1 MARAKKNIKIQIELT
16 GIAKSIAAQGLIK
29 FIIPANATYHDVVE
43 RLAMDYPDLVNILI
57 DPDRKNFL
65 SSNLFIINDEMTS
78 PVFEMDK
85 HPSDG
90 DRLTLLSIMT
100 GG

>member
-1 MARAKKNIKIQIELT
+1 MTRIEEFITIQIELT
-16 GIAKSIAAQGLIK
+16 GIAKSIAEKGMIDLR
-29 FIIPANATYHDVVE
+29 IPVNTTYHDVVE
-43 RLAMDYPDLVNILI
+43 HLATDYPELVNILI
-57 DPDRKNFL
+57 NPDRRNFL

-85 HPSDG
+85 HPRDG
-90 DRLTLLSIMT
+90 DRLTLVSIMT